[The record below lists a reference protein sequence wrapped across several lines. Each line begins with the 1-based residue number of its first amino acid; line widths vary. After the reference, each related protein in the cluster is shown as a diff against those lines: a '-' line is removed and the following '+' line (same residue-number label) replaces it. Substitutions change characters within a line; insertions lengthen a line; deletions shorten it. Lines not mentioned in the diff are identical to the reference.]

1 MSHLVLIH
9 LQAQIAEM
17 REPKFE
23 MFADISHSPMELLT
37 GCNKTETVLSHDDVV
52 DGDDHGRVVSM
63 EPCIA
68 RFRYLFADELEI

>member
-1 MSHLVLIH
+1 
-9 LQAQIAEM
+9 M
-17 REPKFE
+17 RQPKFE
-23 MFADISHSPMELLT
+23 MFADISHSPMESLT

-68 RFRYLFADELEI
+68 RFQYLFADDLEI